1 MNDTERN
8 MVERTSQFLLIV
20 VGSVFFMLILY
31 QYVAPGVINFGS
43 PHGYEED
50 MTIFPTPDP
59 HYVKKYYFP
68 IKDLERKLDFEIK
81 GEDVIV
87 FLHIQ
92 KTGGTTFGRHLVQ
105 NVRLELPCDC
115 RPGQKKCTCYR
126 PNRKET
132 WLFSRFSTGWSCG
145 LHADWTELTNC
156 VPGVLNKK
164 ESKSNKTRKFY
175 YITLLRDPVSRYLSE
190 WRHVQRGAT
199 WKTSLHMCDGR
210 TPTPDELPPCYEGS
224 DWSGCNL
231 QQFMDCPYNLANNRQ
246 VRMLADLS
254 LVGCY
259 NLSTV
264 PEKRRSQLLLESAK
278 KNLRDMAFFGLT
290 EFQRKTQYLFERTFH
305 LKFIRPFMQYNSTRA
320 AGIGLDNDTI
330 QRIEELNDLDM
341 KLYDYAKDLF
351 QQRYQYKHMLDR
363 REQRLLRGQASFHS
377 PFREDGA
384 GGEGTAR
391 LPTEDYMN
399 HIINGW

>member
-1 MNDTERN
+1 
-8 MVERTSQFLLIV
+8 MVERTSKFLLIV

-43 PHGYEED
+43 PQGYLLGEED

-68 IKDLERKLDFEIK
+68 IKELVRNIDFEIK

-164 ESKSNKTRKFY
+164 ESKSKKTRWVCLFVWPCKC
-175 YITLLRDPVSRYLSE
+175 
-190 WRHVQRGAT
+190 
-199 WKTSLHMCDGR
+199 WK
-210 TPTPDELPPCYEGS
+210 
-224 DWSGCNL
+224 
-231 QQFMDCPYNLANNRQ
+231 
-246 VRMLADLS
+246 
-254 LVGCY
+254 
-259 NLSTV
+259 
-264 PEKRRSQLLLESAK
+264 
-278 KNLRDMAFFGLT
+278 
-290 EFQRKTQYLFERTFH
+290 
-305 LKFIRPFMQYNSTRA
+305 
-320 AGIGLDNDTI
+320 
-330 QRIEELNDLDM
+330 
-341 KLYDYAKDLF
+341 
-351 QQRYQYKHMLDR
+351 
-363 REQRLLRGQASFHS
+363 
-377 PFREDGA
+377 
-384 GGEGTAR
+384 
-391 LPTEDYMN
+391 
-399 HIINGW
+399 